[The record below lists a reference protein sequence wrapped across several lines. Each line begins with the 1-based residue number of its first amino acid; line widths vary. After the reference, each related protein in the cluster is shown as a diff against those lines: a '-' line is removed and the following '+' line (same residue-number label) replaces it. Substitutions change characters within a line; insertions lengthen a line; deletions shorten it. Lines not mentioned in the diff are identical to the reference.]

1 MSALLRIMAMWR
13 GQFGWLAA
21 GAVVSLLA
29 LGAGLALMPMSAAMV
44 TGGVMVAGMAL
55 RVLGPARVV
64 LRYLER
70 LVSHDAVFRALGD
83 LRVWFFRGLAMRAA
97 GGLGFR
103 QAGDML
109 ARLVNDVE
117 ALDGLYLRVVLPLLG
132 AVVLLPAVVWVVW
145 QVHPAAAIAAGVLM
159 ATAALVLPWC
169 AALAA
174 RGLGQTLT
182 GAAAALRIAAL
193 DTLTGLREV
202 RSFGAEG
209 RMLARVQAR
218 EAALLQAQHQ
228 AARRAALQGA
238 VAFLCGQGA
247 ILAVLL
253 AIVLVPSDSMRA
265 VLAVFLVV
273 AGFEAI
279 AGLPRAGVQAGQ
291 ASAAAARV
299 LAAAS
304 GALPVAEPSQPVK
317 LPAGSELGFDAVS
330 FRWQP
335 DRALVLD
342 GLTLE
347 IQQGQRVAVLGP
359 SGAGK
364 STLAALALRVVD
376 PTHGRVTLGGQ
387 DITGIATSDLRRS
400 IAYLSQTTHLF
411 DDSIRANLA
420 LGRPYASDAQMWA
433 ALEEARI
440 ADVVR
445 SLPDGLE
452 TWLGEG
458 GIRFSGGQARRLAL
472 ARALLSQAPV
482 LILDEPCAG
491 LDADTEREFFQALND
506 AAPGRTVLLICH
518 RLVGVERL
526 DRIWRLSNGRAV
538 TAMG

>member
-1 MSALLRIMAMWR
+1 M
-13 GQFGWLAA
+13 
-21 GAVVSLLA
+21 
-29 LGAGLALMPMSAAMV
+29 
-44 TGGVMVAGMAL
+44 
-55 RVLGPARVV
+55 
-64 LRYLER
+64 
-70 LVSHDAVFRALGD
+70 
-83 LRVWFFRGLAMRAA
+83 
-97 GGLGFR
+97 
-103 QAGDML
+103 
-109 ARLVNDVE
+109 
-117 ALDGLYLRVVLPLLG
+117 
-132 AVVLLPAVVWVVW
+132 
-145 QVHPAAAIAAGVLM
+145 
-159 ATAALVLPWC
+159 
-169 AALAA
+169 
-174 RGLGQTLT
+174 
-182 GAAAALRIAAL
+182 
-193 DTLTGLREV
+193 
-202 RSFGAEG
+202 
-209 RMLARVQAR
+209 
-218 EAALLQAQHQ
+218 
-228 AARRAALQGA
+228 
-238 VAFLCGQGA
+238 
-247 ILAVLL
+247 
-253 AIVLVPSDSMRA
+253 
-265 VLAVFLVV
+265 
-273 AGFEAI
+273 
-279 AGLPRAGVQAGQ
+279 
-291 ASAAAARV
+291 
-299 LAAAS
+299 
-304 GALPVAEPSQPVK
+304 K